1 MSGLQTNLHEEQEIS
16 QVYSQR
22 KVFNDQEL
30 GMYTIHVMI
39 PQLFIQLSIHLSK
52 QRFESIPDSRVTA
65 KYLVFSTYIQF
76 RGELYFLFFILFFIL
91 KDI

>member
-1 MSGLQTNLHEEQEIS
+1 MSGLQTNLHEE
-16 QVYSQR
+16 R

-39 PQLFIQLSIHLSK
+39 PQLFIQLSIHLFK

-76 RGELYFLFFILFFIL
+76 RGELYFLFYFLF
-91 KDI
+91 